1 MYESMVCTFILV
13 LDYVL
18 VKLFLCGYILFLIL
32 YNKLPRIKD
41 FSGGETSPLRCN
53 VKIRACFK
61 QHALRSIMIGSLS
74 EWQSSPRHTVR
85 IGTPD

>member
-18 VKLFLCGYILFLIL
+18 VKLFLCAYILFFIM
-32 YNKLPRIKD
+32 YNKQHRTKD
-41 FSGGETSPLRCN
+41 LSGRRNAAPAMQYENMGVL
-53 VKIRACFK
+53 
-61 QHALRSIMIGSLS
+61 QHAHRSIIISCFS
-74 EWQSSPRHTVR
+74 KWRSSPRHTVR